1 MRMIWEW
8 QFGLERLGEEGGI
21 PNSLR
26 AYHAVLAVK
35 DGCGTHPPPAAVF
48 DP

>member
-1 MRMIWEW
+1 LEEIKREKKA
-8 QFGLERLGEEGGI
+8 GLHI
-21 PNSLR
+21 AS

-35 DGCGTHPPPAAVF
+35 DERGKRSPPAAVF